1 MSGEH
6 GSAVSSCGAHLET
19 HACVAQGTCQQLEKS
34 YFRLT
39 SAPDPSVV
47 RPPAVLRRA
56 LDRLLRLLRTGAVQY
71 FYAVDQFKGMRQ
83 DCTVQHLRDAL
94 TVSIYEAA
102 ARAALQYGDH
112 AEYNQCQ
119 TQLNALHGEGLPGS
133 RAEFLAYRLLYQT
146 VHAASG
152 EAVALAAAMRLA
164 VTQVCAPPS

>member
-1 MSGEH
+1 MCFWLLPSIFCRPENCYGTH
-6 GSAVSSCGAHLET
+6 CKCSAA
-19 HACVAQGTCQQLEKS
+19 
-34 YFRLT
+34 
-39 SAPDPSVV
+39 
-47 RPPAVLRRA
+47 
-56 LDRLLRLLRTGAVQY
+56 
-71 FYAVDQFKGMRQ
+71 Q
-83 DCTVQHLRDAL
+83 DCTVQHLRDEQ

-119 TQLNALHGEGLPGS
+119 TQLNALHGDGVPGS

-164 VTQVCAPPS
+164 APQVCCAHSFAL